1 MSSKRLRSDPE
12 SGAGRKRQLKR
23 QELAELNPLLLE
35 AKERVSEAW
44 SRGLEYSHDQGLL
57 VGTRPFTHCVISNF
71 IQSQPFLEGLQNELL
86 QLNFCE
92 KSNDL
97 YKFKQSDDLRK
108 RKEYHIS
115 ALRKVLFEDFRTW
128 LSDIAGVKLETT
140 VDLSCAKYEY
150 TDVLLCHDDEL
161 EGRKIAFI
169 LYLVPEWG
177 TSNGGTLDLYD
188 SDEHYQPQQI
198 AKSLTPSWNTLVFFE
213 VSPTSHHQVSEILV
227 EGKCRLSVSGWFHGS
242 LLERPPRYIEPL
254 SPRCPHIASDE
265 QILYD
270 WINPIYL
277 DMSAQVHIQEEFE
290 ERSEMFLKDFFK
302 KEKFQMVCEALHSP
316 EIKWKRRG
324 PANKRCYDR
333 AEEDGLPD
341 ILAKCM
347 ELFCSEAMFL
357 LLSNFTGLKL
367 HFLAASNDED
377 DDEEEEEKEEEEE
390 GEVEASDVNEHAS
403 SSTEKDIKSDS
414 TDHEGDG
421 SSEGEK
427 VGTKENEAPGESPRN
442 PGVPVCRGELRHWR
456 NGYYTL
462 IHDTNVENSEFA
474 LDLQLCCGCEG
485 WDEEFGGITSYIAKA
500 EDEELLTLCPEDN
513 SLALIYRDKET
524 LKFVKHINQRSIS
537 QCKRTREGT
546 GFWDFSFVYYE

>member
-1 MSSKRLRSDPE
+1 MLPTDACFEEQS
-12 SGAGRKRQLKR
+12 
-23 QELAELNPLLLE
+23 LLL
-35 AKERVSEAW
+35 
-44 SRGLEYSHDQGLL
+44 
-57 VGTRPFTHCVISNF
+57 GTRPFTHCVISNF
-71 IQSQPFLEGLQNELL
+71 IQSQLFLEGLQNELL
-86 QLNFCE
+86 QLNFHE

-97 YKFKQSDDLRK
+97 YKFKQSDDLRR

-128 LSDIAGVKLETT
+128 LSDIAGIKLEST

-161 EGRKIAFI
+161 EGRRIAFI
-169 LYLVPEWG
+169 LYLVPEWA
-177 TSNGGTLDLYD
+177 TSDGGTLDLYD
-188 SDEHYQPQQI
+188 ADDRYQPQQI

-213 VSPTSHHQVSEILV
+213 VSPTSHHQVSEVLS
-227 EGKCRLSVSGWFHGS
+227 EGMCRLSVSGWFHGP
-242 LLERPPRYIEPL
+242 LQERPPRYIEPL
-254 SPRCPHIASDE
+254 SPQCPHIECDE
-265 QILYD
+265 QIFYD

-277 DMSAQVHIQEEFE
+277 DISAQAQIQEEFE
-290 ERSEMFLKDFFK
+290 EKSEILLKNFFK

-324 PANKRCYDR
+324 PANKRCYDQ

-367 HFLAASNDED
+367 HFLAASDND
-377 DDEEEEEKEEEEE
+377 DDEEDEQED
-390 GEVEASDVNEHAS
+390 EVEDSDGNEHAC
-403 SSTEKDIKSDS
+403 SSTEKDTKSDS
-414 TDHEGDG
+414 TDHKGDESREEG
-421 SSEGEK
+421 K
-427 VGTKENEAPGESPRN
+427 VGTTENEMPGESPRN
-442 PGVPVCRGELRHWR
+442 PDVPVCRGELRHWR

-474 LDLQLCCGCEG
+474 LDLLLCCGCEG
-485 WDEEFGGITSYIAKA
+485 WDEEFGGVTSYIAKG

-537 QCKRTREGT
+537 QCKRTHERR

>member
-1 MSSKRLRSDPE
+1 MSSKRVRSDLG
-12 SGAGRKRQLKR
+12 SGVGGKRQLKDR
-23 QELAELNPLLLE
+23 EVAELNPLLLE
-35 AKERVSEAW
+35 TKERVSEAW
-44 SRGLEYSHDQGLL
+44 SRGLEYSHEKGLV
-57 VGTRPFTHCVISNF
+57 VGTQPFAHCVISNF
-71 IQSQPFLEGLQNELL
+71 IQSQRFLEGLHKELL
-86 QLNFCE
+86 QLNFYE

-108 RKEYHIS
+108 KKEYHLA

-128 LSDIAGVKLETT
+128 LSDVIGIKLEST

-161 EGRKIAFI
+161 EGRRIAFI

-177 TSNGGTLDLYD
+177 TRDGGILDLYGAD
-188 SDEHYQPQQI
+188 DHYQPQQI
-198 AKSLTPSWNTLVFFE
+198 VKSLTPSWNTLVFFE
-213 VSPTSHHQVSEILV
+213 VSPLSHHQVSEVLS
-227 EGKCRLSVSGWFHGS
+227 EQKCRLSVSGWFHGPS
-242 LLERPPRYIEPL
+242 LERPARYIEPL
-254 SPRCPHIASDE
+254 SNRYPHVASDE
-265 QILYD
+265 KNLYD

-277 DMSAQVHIQEEFE
+277 SVSTQAHIQEEFE
-290 ERSEMFLKDFFK
+290 EESEILLKNFLK
-302 KEKFQMVCEALHSP
+302 KEKFQMVCEALQSSQ
-316 EIKWKRRG
+316 IKWKRRG
-324 PANKRCYDR
+324 PANKRCYDQ

-367 HFLAASNDED
+367 HFLAASDNDA
-377 DDEEEEEKEEEEE
+377 DEQEGDVKEH
-390 GEVEASDVNEHAS
+390 DNHAHAC
-403 SSTEKDIKSDS
+403 SSTEKRCKCDS
-414 TDHEGDG
+414 TECKGGKD
-421 SSEGEK
+421 EGEK
-427 VGTKENEAPGESPRN
+427 AKPKEIDVLAESSKN
-442 PGVPVCRGELRHWR
+442 PSVPVCRGELRYWR

-474 LDLQLCCGCEG
+474 LDLLLYCGCDG
-485 WDEEFGGITSYIAKA
+485 WNEEFGGVTSYIAKE

-524 LKFVKHINQRSIS
+524 LKFVKHVNQRSIS
-537 QCKRTREGT
+537 QCKKAHETR

>member
-12 SGAGRKRQLKR
+12 SGIDGKRSLKQ

-44 SRGLEYSHDQGLL
+44 SRGLEYSHEKDLL
-57 VGTRPFTHCVISNF
+57 VGNQPFTHCLISNF
-71 IQSQPFLEGLQNELL
+71 IQSQTFLKGLQNELL
-86 QLNFCE
+86 QLNFHE

-108 RKEYHIS
+108 EKGYHIS
-115 ALRKVLFEDFRTW
+115 TLRKVLFEDFRTW
-128 LSDIAGVKLETT
+128 LSDIAGVKLEST

-161 EGRKIAFI
+161 EGRRIAFI

-177 TSNGGTLDLYD
+177 AGDGGTLDLYVT
-188 SDEHYQPQQI
+188 DEHYQPQQI

-213 VSPTSHHQVSEILV
+213 VSPVSYHQVSEVLS
-227 EGKCRLSVSGWFHGS
+227 EGKCRLSVSGWFHGPS
-242 LLERPPRYIEPL
+242 LERPPRYIESFP
-254 SPRCPHIASDE
+254 PRLPYFASDE
-265 QILYD
+265 EILYD

-277 DMSAQVHIQEEFE
+277 DVSTQVHVQDEFE
-290 ERSEMFLKDFFK
+290 EKSEILLKNFFK
-302 KEKFQMVCEALHSP
+302 KEKFELVCEALRNP

-324 PANKRCYDR
+324 PANKRCYDQ
-333 AEEDGLPD
+333 AEKDGLPD

-347 ELFCSEAMFL
+347 ELFHSEAMFL

-367 HFLAASNDED
+367 HFLASSDSNDDED
-377 DDEEEEEKEEEEE
+377 EQEDEEEESDGHEQACSSTAKGSKADSTEDDRRRK
-390 GEVEASDVNEHAS
+390 GDKVGPKEVEM
-403 SSTEKDIKSDS
+403 
-414 TDHEGDG
+414 
-421 SSEGEK
+421 
-427 VGTKENEAPGESPRN
+427 PGESPKD
-442 PGVPVCRGELRHWR
+442 PSVPVCRGELRHWR
-456 NGYYTL
+456 NGFYTL

-474 LDLQLCCGCEG
+474 LDLLLCCGCED
-485 WDEEFGGITSYIAKA
+485 WNDEFGGITSYIAKE

-537 QCKRTREGT
+537 LCKNTQERK
-546 GFWDFSFVYYE
+546 GFWDFSFVYNE

>member
-1 MSSKRLRSDPE
+1 MSSKRLRSAPE
-12 SGAGRKRQLKR
+12 SWVGRKRQLKR
-23 QELAELNPLLLE
+23 REVAELNPLLLE

-44 SRGLEYSHDQGLL
+44 SRGLEYSHEQGLL
-57 VGTRPFTHCVISNF
+57 VSTQPFTHCVIPNF
-71 IQSQPFLEGLQNELL
+71 IQSQAFLEGLQNELL
-86 QLNFCE
+86 QLNFHE

-108 RKEYHIS
+108 KKEYHIS

-128 LSDIAGVKLETT
+128 LSDIAGVKLEST

-161 EGRKIAFI
+161 EGRRIAFI
-169 LYLVPEWG
+169 LYLVPEWE
-177 TSNGGTLDLYD
+177 TSDGGTLDLYD
-188 SDEHYQPQQI
+188 VDDHCQPQQI

-213 VSPTSHHQVSEILV
+213 VSPVSHHQVSEVML
-227 EGKCRLSVSGWFHGS
+227 EGKCRLSVSGWFHGPS
-242 LLERPPRYIEPL
+242 LERPPRYIESL
-254 SPRCPHIASDE
+254 SARSPHIASDE
-265 QILYD
+265 EILYD

-277 DMSAQVHIQEEFE
+277 DVSAQVHIQEEFE
-290 ERSEMFLKDFFK
+290 DKSEILLKNFFK
-302 KEKFQMVCEALHSP
+302 KAKFQMVCEALHSP

-324 PANKRCYDR
+324 PANKRCYDQ

-341 ILAKCM
+341 IITKCM

-367 HFLAASNDED
+367 HFLAASDNDGEDEQED
-377 DDEEEEEKEEEEE
+377 DVDN
-390 GEVEASDVNEHAS
+390 SDGNEHACS
-403 SSTEKDIKSDS
+403 SSEKDCKSDL
-414 TDHEGDG
+414 TDHEDR
-421 SSEGEK
+421 EGEK
-427 VGTKENEAPGESPRN
+427 AGTKEIVVQDPD
-442 PGVPVCRGELRHWR
+442 PVCRGELRQWR

-462 IHDTNVENSEFA
+462 VHDTNVENSEFA
-474 LDLQLCCGCEG
+474 LDLLLCCGCEG
-485 WDEEFGGITSYIAKA
+485 WDEEFGGVTSYIAKG

-524 LKFVKHINQRSIS
+524 LKFVKHINQRSFT
-537 QCKRTREGT
+537 QCKRTHERK

>member
-1 MSSKRLRSDPE
+1 MSSKRRRSDPE
-12 SGAGRKRQLKR
+12 SRVGGKRQLKH

-44 SRGLEYSHDQGLL
+44 SRGLEYSHEKGLL
-57 VGTRPFTHCVISNF
+57 VDIQPFTHCVISNF
-71 IQSQPFLEGLQNELL
+71 IQSQTFLEGLQNELL
-86 QLNFCE
+86 KLNFHE

-108 RKEYHIS
+108 KKGYHIPS
-115 ALRKVLFEDFRTW
+115 LRKVLFEDFRTW
-128 LSDIAGVKLETT
+128 LSDILGIKLEST

-161 EGRKIAFI
+161 EGRRIAFI

-177 TSNGGTLDLYD
+177 AGDGGTLDLYD
-188 SDEHYQPQQI
+188 ADEHNQPQQI

-213 VSPTSHHQVSEILV
+213 VSPVSHHQVSEILS
-227 EGKCRLSVSGWFHGS
+227 EEKCRLSVSGWFHGPS
-242 LLERPPRYIEPL
+242 LARPPRYIESL
-254 SPRCPHIASDE
+254 SPRNPHIASDE
-265 QILYD
+265 EILYD

-277 DMSAQVHIQEEFE
+277 DVSTQVHIQDEFE
-290 ERSEMFLKDFFK
+290 EKSEILLKNFFK
-302 KEKFQMVCEALHSP
+302 NEKFELVCEALHSP

-324 PANKRCYDR
+324 PANKRSYDQ

-347 ELFCSEAMFL
+347 ELFCSEALFL

-367 HFLAASNDED
+367 HFLASSDNNDED
-377 DDEEEEEKEEEEE
+377 EQEDELEE
-390 GEVEASDVNEHAS
+390 SDGHEHAC
-403 SSTEKDIKSDS
+403 SSTEKGNKSDL
-414 TDHEGDG
+414 TEDDQRKEGDKIG
-421 SSEGEK
+421 PNK
-427 VGTKENEAPGESPRN
+427 VEMPGESPKN
-442 PGVPVCRGELRHWR
+442 PSVPVCRGELRHWK
-456 NGYYTL
+456 NGHYTL

-474 LDLQLCCGCEG
+474 LDLLLYCGCED
-485 WDEEFGGITSYIAKA
+485 WNDEFGGITSYIAKG

-524 LKFVKHINQRSIS
+524 LKFVKHINQRSNS
-537 QCKRTREGT
+537 QCKKTHEKR